1 MVSLDNEGT
10 VSWKLTF
17 PKLDYQRNIPLISY
31 QKIPKAQRLNNNSIV
46 SIHWID
52 LEGDGNIENAKYKQ
66 ISLLNFLE
74 VRI

>member
-1 MVSLDNEGT
+1 MISLDNEGT

-52 LEGDGNIENAKYKQ
+52 LEGNGNIETDAKYKQ
-66 ISLLNFLE
+66 ISLLNF
-74 VRI
+74 